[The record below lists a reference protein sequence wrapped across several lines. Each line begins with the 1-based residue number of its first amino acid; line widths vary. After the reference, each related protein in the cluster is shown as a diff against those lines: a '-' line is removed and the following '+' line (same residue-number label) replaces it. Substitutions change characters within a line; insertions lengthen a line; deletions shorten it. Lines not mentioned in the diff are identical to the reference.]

1 MVHCRLAGSSKL
13 RNVAL
18 ALTTPHAVRLA
29 CRRGEL
35 AAQTSRLAGGFAQA
49 NLVVLCQADAAEFL
63 LFCQRNPKPCPL
75 LEVTDVGSPVPRR
88 FAPDADLRT
97 DLPRYRVWQAGK
109 LVDEPTDVGRYWRD
123 DFVSFLIGC
132 SFTFETALRDAG
144 VPVRHVEEGRNV
156 PMYRTNIPCAPAGRF
171 RGELVVSM
179 RPLTPPD
186 AIRAVQITSRF
197 PAVHGA
203 PVHFGDAGRI
213 GIADL
218 SRPDFGEA
226 VTIGDSE
233 VPVFWACGVTP
244 QVALMNGAPEI
255 AITHSPGCMF
265 VTDVR
270 DEELAG

>member
-1 MVHCRLAGSSKL
+1 MLAP
-13 RNVAL
+13 A
-18 ALTTPHAVRLA
+18 AVRLA

-35 AAQTSRLAGGFAQA
+35 TGQTSGLAPGFAQA
-49 NLVVLCQADAAEFL
+49 NLVVLPQADAAEFL

-97 DLPRYRVWQAGK
+97 DLPRYRIWQAGK
-109 LVDEPTDVGRYWRD
+109 LVDEPTDVRSCWRD

-144 VPVRHVEEGRNV
+144 VPVRHIEEGRNV
-156 PMYRTNIPCAPAGRF
+156 PMYRTNVSCAPAGRF

-179 RPLTPPD
+179 RPLTPAD
-186 AIRAVQITSRF
+186 AICAVRITSRF
-197 PAVHGA
+197 PGVHGA
-203 PVHFGDAGRI
+203 PVHFGDPNRI

-218 SRPDFGEA
+218 SRPDFGDP
-226 VTIGDSE
+226 VTVREGE

-244 QVALMNGAPEI
+244 QVALMNAAPEI

-270 DEELAG
+270 DEALAG